1 MIKGFRQIVVLTSL
15 SRILGFVRDMAYG
28 YFFGANAM
36 LDAWLIAFKIPNL
49 PRRLFG
55 EGAASASLIPVY
67 SHELHAD
74 KRKAEQLANTVVTVI
89 FVILSGIVVA
99 GEIGIWGYYAIAKP
113 TQHDTRLILSLS
125 SAMLPYMI
133 FVCIAAI
140 LGGILNVHK
149 HFAMPAAGP
158 IVLNIFIICA
168 LPMAGWAMKIPLK
181 QQLFFVAVAVLISGI
196 SQLVILISPLRKSGV
211 TIRPEWAVHTEAF
224 KKILI
229 MMGPMVLGLTVTQIN
244 TLADDIIAWCLSGSP
259 EKGESFLFLGKAITY
274 PLQRGSVSHLYY
286 AQRFYQLPLG
296 IFGISLATAIFPVMS
311 RCAAKKDY
319 ASLAKSFSHGLSATL
334 FIALP
339 STIGLVAVANP
350 LITIFLQ
357 RGQFTAKDT
366 EMVVWPLLFYT
377 LGLCGY
383 FAQQVA
389 TRVFYSMQD
398 SKTPVKSALLAVV
411 LNFILN
417 LTLVWFMGTGG
428 LAAST
433 AICSYLQ
440 VIILSI
446 LFQRWLHK
454 QDVSLSVWH
463 NMGSETLKTILASL
477 YMCVA
482 IAATSWISKNWT
494 PLFKLIVIVSLS
506 AGTYLVAAKLMR
518 IEMLSLLTGKKPE
531 NAASETSAIYD

>member
-1 MIKGFRQIVVLTSL
+1 MIRGFRQIVVLTSL

-67 SHELHAD
+67 SHELHTD
-74 KRKAEQLANTVVTVI
+74 KRNAEQLVNTVVTVI
-89 FVILSGIVVA
+89 AVILAALVVI
-99 GEIGIWGYYAIAKP
+99 GETGIWAYYVIAKP
-113 TQHDTRLILSLS
+113 THHDTRLILSLS

-133 FVCIAAI
+133 FVCIAAV

-158 IVLNIFIICA
+158 ILLNVFIICA
-168 LPMAGWAMKIPLK
+168 LPMAGWALKIPIR
-181 QQLFFVAVAVLISGI
+181 QQLFFVASAVLISGV
-196 SQLVILISPLRKSGV
+196 SQLVILTSPLRKSGV
-211 TIRPEWAVHTEAF
+211 TIRPEWAIHTEAF

-244 TLADDIIAWCLSGSP
+244 TLTDDIVAWCLSSSP
-259 EKGESFLFLGKAITY
+259 EKGETFLMFGRTIAY

-311 RCAAKKDY
+311 CCAAKKDY
-319 ASLAKSFSHGLSATL
+319 ASLAKSVSHGLSATL
-334 FIALP
+334 FIAIP
-339 STIGLVAVANP
+339 STLGLIAVANP
-350 LITIFLQ
+350 LIAILLQ
-357 RGQFTAKDT
+357 RGQFTGKDT

-383 FAQQVA
+383 FAQQVIA
-389 TRVFYSMQD
+389 RAFYAMQD
-398 SKTPVKSALLAVV
+398 SKTPVKSAVLAVV

-440 VIILSI
+440 VILLTI
-446 LFQRWLHK
+446 LFQRYLHK
-454 QDVSLSVWH
+454 QDSSLSIWR
-463 NMGSETLKTILASL
+463 NMGSETLKIILVCL
-477 YMCVA
+477 CMCAA
-482 IAATSWISKNWT
+482 ITVTAWLSRNCSPFI
-494 PLFKLIVIVSLS
+494 KLIVIVPVST
-506 AGTYLVAAKLMR
+506 GTYLIAAKLMR
-518 IEMLSLLTGKKPE
+518 IEMLSLLTGKKPDNGKPE
-531 NAASETSAIYD
+531 AAAIYD

>member
-15 SRILGFVRDMAYG
+15 SRVLGFVRDMAYG

-74 KRKAEQLANTVVTVI
+74 KKSAEQLVNTVVTVI
-89 FVILSGIVVA
+89 FVILAGLVVL
-99 GEIGIWGYYAIAKP
+99 GEIGIWAYYAIAKP

-133 FVCIAAI
+133 FVCIAAV

-158 IVLNIFIICA
+158 IVLNLFIICA
-168 LPMAGWAMKIPLK
+168 LPMAGWALKIPLR
-181 QQLFFVAVAVLISGI
+181 QQLFFVAAAVLISGV
-196 SQLVILISPLRKSGV
+196 SQLAILTPPLRKSGV
-211 TIRPEWAVHTEAF
+211 TIRPEWAVHTDAF
-224 KKILI
+224 KKILL

-244 TLADDIIAWCLSGSP
+244 TLTDDIIAWCLSGSP
-259 EKGESFLFLGKAITY
+259 EKGTTFTLLGQVIAY
-274 PLQRGSVSHLYY
+274 PLHRGSVSHLYY

-319 ASLAKSFSHGLSATL
+319 ASLAKSVSHGLSATL

-339 STIGLVAVANP
+339 STIGLIAVANP
-350 LITIFLQ
+350 LITLLLQ
-357 RGQFTAKDT
+357 RGQFTEKDT
-366 EMVVWPLLFYT
+366 KMVVWPLLFYT

-383 FAQQVA
+383 FAQQVVA
-389 TRVFYSMQD
+389 RAFYALQD
-398 SKTPVKSALLAVV
+398 SKTPVKSAVLAVV

-440 VIILSI
+440 VIILTI

-454 QDVSLSVWH
+454 QDASLSLWRD
-463 NMGSETLKTILASL
+463 MGGETLKTILASL
-477 YMCVA
+477 YMCAA
-482 IAATSWISKNWT
+482 IAAAVWVSKNWS
-494 PLFKLIVIVSLS
+494 PLLKLIAIVPVS
-506 AGTYLVAAKLMR
+506 AGTYLISAKLMR

-531 NAASETSAIYD
+531 NGKSEA